1 MAKKYERFVKSYES
15 SKFAS
20 STEIWVDKE
29 TGVNYLFHSNTVGSG
44 MTVLVDREGK
54 PIITTV
60 FQDEE

>member
-29 TGVNYLFHSNTVGSG
+29 TGVNYIKKLDFLLLSMYNNAC
-44 MTVLVDREGK
+44 
-54 PIITTV
+54 IWY
-60 FQDEE
+60 